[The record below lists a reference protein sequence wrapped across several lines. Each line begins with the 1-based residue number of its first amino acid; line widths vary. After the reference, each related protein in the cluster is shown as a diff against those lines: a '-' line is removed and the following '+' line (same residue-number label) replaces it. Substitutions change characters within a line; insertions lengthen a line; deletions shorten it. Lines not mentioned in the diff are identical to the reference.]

1 MIPESGQREWQTFWI
16 FVNTPAY
23 ANHASLF
30 TIARA
35 HVHYCFL
42 RVGRLRE
49 RNKFAWSN
57 RSWNTP
63 LKLASWFDIHH
74 DFRHRSEFPSE
85 MFLSSFVQVQQSS
98 QSASVN
104 YKIWND
110 LKSILE
116 EGKLLYISSVGEF
129 LREIFQECWQ
139 LIEFFKCA
147 GYSSELSN
155 ESWRVLTF
163 EQGRKYT
170 DNTVVGHI
178 CRAIIDSRWKCAC
191 NWYIPLER
199 RISEKKGGKKKKEKG
214 NFSPHRRSLIKH
226 FPMFWNNQIITINP
240 RKQRKWKLYLSPFDR
255 GTRERFFLSNFVS
268 SSVVNEDPNEKQTE
282 NEGKGKE

>member
-1 MIPESGQREWQTFWI
+1 M
-16 FVNTPAY
+16 
-23 ANHASLF
+23 
-30 TIARA
+30 
-35 HVHYCFL
+35 
-42 RVGRLRE
+42 
-49 RNKFAWSN
+49 
-57 RSWNTP
+57 
-63 LKLASWFDIHH
+63 
-74 DFRHRSEFPSE
+74 
-85 MFLSSFVQVQQSS
+85 
-98 QSASVN
+98 
-104 YKIWND
+104 
-110 LKSILE
+110 
-116 EGKLLYISSVGEF
+116 VGEF

-139 LIEFFKCA
+139 LIEFFKRA

-170 DNTVVGHI
+170 DNTRWSGIFVEQLLIRGENA
-178 CRAIIDSRWKCAC
+178 RAIDIFLSREGFPK
-191 NWYIPLER
+191 
-199 RISEKKGGKKKKEKG
+199 KKGGKKKKEKG

>member
-1 MIPESGQREWQTFWI
+1 M
-16 FVNTPAY
+16 
-23 ANHASLF
+23 
-30 TIARA
+30 
-35 HVHYCFL
+35 
-42 RVGRLRE
+42 
-49 RNKFAWSN
+49 
-57 RSWNTP
+57 
-63 LKLASWFDIHH
+63 
-74 DFRHRSEFPSE
+74 
-85 MFLSSFVQVQQSS
+85 
-98 QSASVN
+98 
-104 YKIWND
+104 
-110 LKSILE
+110 
-116 EGKLLYISSVGEF
+116 VGEF

-139 LIEFFKCA
+139 LIEFFKRA

>member
-1 MIPESGQREWQTFWI
+1 
-16 FVNTPAY
+16 
-23 ANHASLF
+23 
-30 TIARA
+30 
-35 HVHYCFL
+35 
-42 RVGRLRE
+42 
-49 RNKFAWSN
+49 
-57 RSWNTP
+57 
-63 LKLASWFDIHH
+63 
-74 DFRHRSEFPSE
+74 

-170 DNTVVGHI
+170 DNTRWSGIFVEQLLIRGENA
-178 CRAIIDSRWKCAC
+178 RAIDIFLSREGF
-191 NWYIPLER
+191 P
-199 RISEKKGGKKKKEKG
+199 KKKRGKKKKRKRK
-214 NFSPHRRSLIKH
+214 FFTSP
-226 FPMFWNNQIITINP
+226 TILD
-240 RKQRKWKLYLSPFDR
+240 Q
-255 GTRERFFLSNFVS
+255 TLSNVL
-268 SSVVNEDPNEKQTE
+268 KQS
-282 NEGKGKE
+282 NNYN